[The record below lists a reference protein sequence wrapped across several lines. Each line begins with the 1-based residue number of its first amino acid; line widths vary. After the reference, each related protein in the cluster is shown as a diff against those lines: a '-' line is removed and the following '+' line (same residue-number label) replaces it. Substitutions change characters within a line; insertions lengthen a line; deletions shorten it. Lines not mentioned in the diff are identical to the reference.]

1 MASQIDP
8 ERLPQYV
15 HFYRTFRQV
24 DECTWII
31 GGRVLI
37 KLLQGPKDKTSWP
50 VGDGKG
56 WYHASEAPNPRPKS
70 TPIRDFSRFK
80 LVRSWQE
87 EGAMWE
93 IGQCVLRAQL
103 RIGSCDTK
111 EADTLRALEGWP
123 LSLQVPAV
131 YADFEFDGYEYVIYS
146 KLDGVSLSK
155 VWGSLDEDD
164 KNRCVLQIAKFCK
177 ELATWERHSSE
188 GVGGVDGSHMRDAGI
203 LVHYWTPSNTPRVVL
218 ENCEAMGMD
227 CSRLVFA
234 HNLLSAGNVIFHPE
248 KCVVGIQNWVSAGFI
263 PEEKIRACVSRFDK
277 DLGEDW
283 KCLMQTALSA
293 EGFSFPKGKPFKDWH
308 KEMQPERSILQSQ
321 YWATVGRE
329 KRLKAEEHIL
339 DVTKPSENPG
349 VPPTWDD
356 AQPEIY
362 GDLTF
367 SVPKMIMSSFYYPS
381 L

>member
-1 MASQIDP
+1 MASQTDP

-15 HFYRTFRQV
+15 HFCRTFRQV

-37 KLLQGPKDKTSWP
+37 TLLAAPKDKTSWP
-50 VGDGKG
+50 VGDGVG
-56 WYHASEAPNPRPKS
+56 WFHASEAPHPRPKS
-70 TPIRDFSRFK
+70 IPVRDFSRFK
-80 LVRSWQE
+80 LLRSWQE

-93 IGQCVLRAQL
+93 IGQCVLRARL
-103 RIGSCDTK
+103 RIGSRDTK

-131 YADFEFDGYEYVIYS
+131 HADFEFDGYEYVIYS
-146 KLDGVSLSK
+146 KLDGVPLNQA
-155 VWGSLDEDD
+155 WGSLDADN
-164 KNRCVLQIAKFCK
+164 KSRCVLLIARFCK
-177 ELATWERHSSE
+177 ELATWERHSME
-188 GVGGVDGSHMRDAGI
+188 GVGGVNGSHMRDACLI
-203 LVHYWTPSNTPRVVL
+203 IHYWTTNNSPLTVL
-218 ENCEAMGMD
+218 ENCVAMGMD
-227 CSRLVFA
+227 CSRLIFS

-248 KCVVGIQNWVSAGFI
+248 KGVVGIQNWVSAGFI
-263 PEEKIRACVSRFDK
+263 PESKIRACVGRYDK
-277 DLGEDW
+277 NLGEEW
-283 KCLMQTALSA
+283 QCLMDAALSA
-293 EGFSFPKGKPFKDWH
+293 EGFSWPQGQWNHWQEKT
-308 KEMQPERSILQSQ
+308 QPERSILQSQ

-339 DVTKPSENPG
+339 NVTKPSENPG

-362 GDLTF
+362 GDLTL
-367 SVPKMIMSSFYYPS
+367 SVPQMIARSFYYPS